1 MDNRLESLM
10 SAMTRSSQPSRQER
24 RLALEQR
31 LLDAT
36 EKLMGEEKLSYAG
49 LSVDRLAKAAG
60 ISRASFYIYF
70 EDKEDL
76 LRRLA
81 ERAVDEVGDAARNWW
96 QAAERDNPED
106 LRLAMK
112 AILATYRR
120 HELILSAVVETSAYD
135 GRVAEVFNEL
145 INGIRDATREV
156 IERGQASGLI
166 RPLPV
171 NEVAGALT
179 WMVERV
185 CYQMV
190 RNSPPDNDDTLAAV
204 LTQIVWGSLYL
215 ADPTLNGSET
225 SS

>member
-10 SAMTRSSQPSRQER
+10 STMTRSSQPSRQER
-24 RLALEQR
+24 RLALERR

-49 LSVDRLAKAAG
+49 LSVDRLATAAG

-135 GRVAEVFNEL
+135 ERVAEVFNEL

-156 IERGQASGLI
+156 IERGQARGLI

>member
-24 RLALEQR
+24 RLALERR

-49 LSVDRLAKAAG
+49 LSVDRLATAAG

-81 ERAVDEVGDAARNWW
+81 ERAVDEVGDTARNWW

-135 GRVAEVFNEL
+135 ERVAEVFNEL

-156 IERGQASGLI
+156 IERGQARGLI
-166 RPLPV
+166 RQLPV

>member
-24 RLALEQR
+24 RLALERR

-49 LSVDRLAKAAG
+49 LSVDRLATAAG

-96 QAAERDNPED
+96 RAAERDNPED

-135 GRVAEVFNEL
+135 ERVAEVFNEL

-156 IERGQASGLI
+156 IERGQARGLI
-166 RPLPV
+166 RQLPV

>member
-24 RLALEQR
+24 RLALERR

-49 LSVDRLAKAAG
+49 LSVDRLATAAG

-135 GRVAEVFNEL
+135 ERVAEVFNEL

-156 IERGQASGLI
+156 IERGQARGLI
-166 RPLPV
+166 RQLPV

>member
-1 MDNRLESLM
+1 M

-24 RLALEQR
+24 RLALERR
-31 LLDAT
+31 LLDAA

-49 LSVDRLAKAAG
+49 LSVDRLATAAG

-96 QAAERDNPED
+96 QAAERNNPED

-135 GRVAEVFNEL
+135 ERVAEVFNEL

-156 IERGQASGLI
+156 IERGQTRGLI
-166 RPLPV
+166 RQLPV

>member
-1 MDNRLESLM
+1 
-10 SAMTRSSQPSRQER
+10 
-24 RLALEQR
+24 
-31 LLDAT
+31 
-36 EKLMGEEKLSYAG
+36 
-49 LSVDRLAKAAG
+49 
-60 ISRASFYIYF
+60 
-70 EDKEDL
+70 
-76 LRRLA
+76 
-81 ERAVDEVGDAARNWW
+81 
-96 QAAERDNPED
+96 
-106 LRLAMK
+106 MK

-135 GRVAEVFNEL
+135 ERVAEVFNEL

-156 IERGQASGLI
+156 IERGQARGLI

-190 RNSPPDNDDTLAAV
+190 RNSPPDNDETLSAV

-215 ADPTLNGSET
+215 ADPTLSGSET

>member
-24 RLALEQR
+24 RLALERR

-49 LSVDRLAKAAG
+49 LSVDRLATAAG

-135 GRVAEVFNEL
+135 ERVAEVFNEL

-156 IERGQASGLI
+156 IERGQARGLI
-166 RPLPV
+166 RQLPV

-215 ADPTLNGSET
+215 ADPTLNGSKT

>member
-10 SAMTRSSQPSRQER
+10 STMTRSSQPSRQER
-24 RLALEQR
+24 RLALERR

-49 LSVDRLAKAAG
+49 LSVDRLATAAG

-81 ERAVDEVGDAARNWW
+81 VRAVDEVGDAARNWW

-106 LRLAMK
+106 LCSAMK

-135 GRVAEVFNEL
+135 ERVAEVFNEL

-156 IERGQASGLI
+156 IERGQARGLI

-190 RNSPPDNDDTLAAV
+190 RNSPPDNDETLAAV

>member
-24 RLALEQR
+24 RLALERR

-49 LSVDRLAKAAG
+49 LSVDRLATAAG

-156 IERGQASGLI
+156 IERGQARGLI

>member
-24 RLALEQR
+24 RVALERR

-49 LSVDRLAKAAG
+49 LSVDRLATAAG

-135 GRVAEVFNEL
+135 ERVAEVFNEL

-156 IERGQASGLI
+156 IERGQARGLI
-166 RPLPV
+166 RQLPV